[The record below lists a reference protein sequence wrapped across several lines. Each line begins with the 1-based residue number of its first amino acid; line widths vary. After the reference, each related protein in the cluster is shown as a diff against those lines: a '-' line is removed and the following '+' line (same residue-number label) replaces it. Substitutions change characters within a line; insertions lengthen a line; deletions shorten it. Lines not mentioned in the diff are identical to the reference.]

1 MLPCCTKIFQIIL
14 LAFHV
19 KLFAKQKK
27 AMQLRFHQSYAI
39 KSTQNFHYFHSIRRT
54 QIEMKGMCP
63 ARLVL

>member
-1 MLPCCTKIFQIIL
+1 
-14 LAFHV
+14 V